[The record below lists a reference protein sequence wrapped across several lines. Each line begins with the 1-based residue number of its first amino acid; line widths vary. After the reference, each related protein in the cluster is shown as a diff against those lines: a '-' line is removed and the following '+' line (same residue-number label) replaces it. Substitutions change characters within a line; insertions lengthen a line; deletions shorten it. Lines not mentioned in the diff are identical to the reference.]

1 MGNGIL
7 NCKGFIDYCSGG
19 TNIELNNNM
28 YGNNIEMNLDK
39 TKEEQAGIIANTLIP
54 NYKIE
59 FSPEDSNIKQK
70 TYSKHNHSIRLSS
83 NQIKI
88 NLQKN
93 FNNDSKEGEGS
104 NNNFTHFVNESNK
117 NEKNV
122 NFISPSISMA
132 TTMNNNNNSG
142 KICFNKYNIE
152 MLNYLNKLRNNPK
165 AMIEEIDYIKKNNI
179 KVINDMEYVISG
191 DTNEMIKLNIYVDKI
206 KENINLQEPVD
217 ILKLNNKL
225 KINCNLENIEITD
238 DLINELVIT
247 KKREIYQEYPQCF
260 FYPIFI
266 KDTKLN
272 ILLLLTNNK
281 ILEQIFNKDFTDFY
295 VTAFNEKCNRF
306 FAILCLA

>member
-7 NCKGFIDYCSGG
+7 NCKGFSDYCCRG
-19 TNIELNNNM
+19 TNIELNNNIC
-28 YGNNIEMNLDK
+28 GNNNEMNLDK
-39 TKEEQAGIIANTLIP
+39 TKAEQQGIITNIFIP
-54 NYKIE
+54 NFKIE

-70 TYSKHNHSIRLSS
+70 TYSKQPNSIKFSS
-83 NQIKI
+83 NQTKT

-104 NNNFTHFVNESNK
+104 NNNFTHLANESNK
-117 NEKNV
+117 IEKNV
-122 NFISPSISMA
+122 AFISPSISMA
-132 TTMNNNNNSG
+132 TTMHNNNN

-179 KVINDMEYVISG
+179 KIINDMEYVISD
-191 DTNEMIKLNIYVDKI
+191 DTNEMIKLNIFMDKI
-206 KENINLQEPVD
+206 KESINLQEPVD

-225 KINCNLENIEITD
+225 KINYNLENIEITD

-247 KKREIYQEYPQCF
+247 KKREIYHEFPQCF

>member
-7 NCKGFIDYCSGG
+7 NCKGFSDYCSGG
-19 TNIELNNNM
+19 TNIELNNNI
-28 YGNNIEMNLDK
+28 YGNNNEMNLDK
-39 TKEEQAGIIANTLIP
+39 TKAEQQGIITNIFIP
-54 NYKIE
+54 NFKIE

-70 TYSKHNHSIRLSS
+70 TYSKQPNSIKFSS
-83 NQIKI
+83 NQIKM

-104 NNNFTHFVNESNK
+104 NNNFTHLANESNK
-117 NEKNV
+117 IEKNAA
-122 NFISPSISMA
+122 FISPSISMA
-132 TTMNNNNNSG
+132 TTMHNNNNN

-179 KVINDMEYVISG
+179 KIINDMEYVISD
-191 DTNEMIKLNIYVDKI
+191 DTNEMIKLNIYMDKI
-206 KENINLQEPVD
+206 KESINLQEPVD

-247 KKREIYQEYPQCF
+247 KKREIFHEFPQCF

-281 ILEQIFNKDFTDFY
+281 ILDQIFNKDFTDFY

>member
-7 NCKGFIDYCSGG
+7 NCKGFSDYCSGG
-19 TNIELNNNM
+19 TNIELNNNI
-28 YGNNIEMNLDK
+28 YGNGVEMNLDK
-39 TKEEQAGIIANTLIP
+39 TKADQGIVTNPFFP
-54 NYKIE
+54 NYKVE

-70 TYSKHNHSIRLSS
+70 TYNHPHLSS
-83 NQIKI
+83 NQIKV
-88 NLQKN
+88 NLQNN

-104 NNNFTHFVNESNK
+104 NNNFTHFMNESNK

-132 TTMNNNNNSG
+132 TTMHNNNNN
-142 KICFNKYNIE
+142 KIGFNKYNIE

-165 AMIEEIDYIKKNNI
+165 VMIEEIDNIKKNNI
-179 KVINDMEYVISG
+179 KVINDAEFIIS
-191 DTNEMIKLNIYVDKI
+191 DETKEMVKLNFFIDKI
-206 KENINLQEPVD
+206 KENISLQKPAD
-217 ILKLNNKL
+217 ILKLNIKL

-238 DLINELVIT
+238 DLINELVIS
-247 KKREIYQEYPQCF
+247 KKKEIYHDFPQCF
-260 FYPIFI
+260 FYPVFI

-281 ILEQIFNKDFTDFY
+281 IMDQIFNKDFTDFY
-295 VTAFNEKCNRF
+295 VTIFNEKSNRF

>member
-7 NCKGFIDYCSGG
+7 NCRGFSDYCNGG
-19 TNIELNNNM
+19 TNIEINNNI
-28 YGNNIEMNLDK
+28 YGNAVEMNLVK
-39 TKEEQAGIIANTLIP
+39 TKEEQGIISNSLVQ
-54 NYKIE
+54 NCKIE
-59 FSPEDSNIKQK
+59 LSPEDSNMKQK
-70 TYSKHNHSIRLSS
+70 TYSKHPNSIKLSS
-83 NQIKI
+83 NHIKI

-93 FNNDSKEGEGS
+93 FNNNDSKEGEGS
-104 NNNFTHFVNESNK
+104 NNNFTHFMNESNK

-132 TTMNNNNNSG
+132 TTMNNNNNNN
-142 KICFNKYNIE
+142 KISYNKYNIE
-152 MLNYLNKLRNNPK
+152 MLNYINKVRNNPK
-165 AMIEEIDYIKKNNI
+165 SMIEEIDNIKKNNI
-179 KVINDMEYVISG
+179 KIINDMEYIVS
-191 DTNEMIKLNIYVDKI
+191 DETNEMIKLNIYMDKI

-217 ILKLNNKL
+217 NLKLNNKL
-225 KINCNLENIEITD
+225 KINGNLENIEITD
-238 DLINELVIT
+238 DLINELVIA
-247 KKREIYQEYPQCF
+247 KKREIYHDFPQCF

-281 ILEQIFNKDFTDFY
+281 ITDQIFNKNFTDFY

>member
-7 NCKGFIDYCSGG
+7 NCKGFSDFCSGK
-19 TNIELNNNM
+19 TNIEINNN
-28 YGNNIEMNLDK
+28 IDRKDAEINLDK
-39 TKEEQAGIIANTLIP
+39 AKAKQGIIINTFIP
-54 NYKIE
+54 NCKLE
-59 FSPEDSNIKQK
+59 FFPADTNIKQK
-70 TYSKHNHSIRLSS
+70 TYNKQHNPIKLSS
-83 NQIKI
+83 NPIKM

-93 FNNDSKEGEGS
+93 FNNDSKDGEGS
-104 NNNFTHFVNESNK
+104 NNFTHFVNESNK

-122 NFISPSISMA
+122 AFISPSITIA
-132 TTMNNNNNSG
+132 TTMHYNNNKN
-142 KICFNKYNIE
+142 IMYFNKYNIE
-152 MLNYLNKLRNNPK
+152 MLNYLNKVRNNPK
-165 AMIEEIDYIKKNNI
+165 SMIEEIDNIKKNNI
-179 KVINDMEYVISG
+179 KIINETEYIISD
-191 DTNEMIKLNIYVDKI
+191 DTNEMIKLNIYMDKI

-225 KINCNLENIEITD
+225 KINLNLENIEITD
-238 DLINELVIT
+238 DFINELLIS
-247 KKREIYQEYPQCF
+247 KKREIYHDFPQCF

-281 ILEQIFNKDFTDFY
+281 ILDQIFNKDFTDFY

>member
-7 NCKGFIDYCSGG
+7 NCKGFIDYCSRG
-19 TNIELNNNM
+19 TNIELNNNI

-39 TKEEQAGIIANTLIP
+39 TKEEQQGIIANTLIP

-70 TYSKHNHSIRLSS
+70 TYSNHNHSIRLSS

-93 FNNDSKEGEGS
+93 INNDSKEGEGS
-104 NNNFTHFVNESNK
+104 NNNCTHFVNESNK

-122 NFISPSISMA
+122 TFISPSISMA
-132 TTMNNNNNSG
+132 TTMNNNNNNG

-165 AMIEEIDYIKKNNI
+165 AMVEEIDNIKKNNI
-179 KVINDMEYVISG
+179 KVINDTEYVVSD
-191 DTNEMIKLNIYVDKI
+191 DTNEIIKLNIYIDKI

-217 ILKLNNKL
+217 ILKLNKKL
-225 KINCNLENIEITD
+225 KINSKLENIEITD

-247 KKREIYQEYPQCF
+247 KKREIYREFPQCF

-281 ILEQIFNKDFTDFY
+281 ILDQIFNKDFTDFY